1 MQYVGVRDLANR
13 ASALLDKM
21 CSAPSGGES
30 VVVTKHGRPVA
41 LLSPIDQD
49 ALYDFLI
56 ENAPEYVASRKAAD
70 ERIAAGDYGT
80 PADEFFDELEAEER
94 SA

>member
-13 ASALLDKM
+13 ASALLD
-21 CSAPSGGES
+21 SLNAPSNEC

-49 ALYDFLI
+49 ALYDHLI
-56 ENAPEYVASRKAAD
+56 ESAPQYVASRKALE
-70 ERIAAGDYGT
+70 ERVAGGDYGT
-80 PADEFFDELEAEER
+80 PADEFFDELDAEER
-94 SA
+94 SK